1 MAPPT
6 FDAAP
11 TIGALE
17 IGILVAIC
25 LFGAVSVQ
33 AVLYYT
39 RFPSDPLFIKSLV
52 ALVWSLD
59 LSHTIA
65 ICHAIYIIT
74 VQQYGHPEHLE
85 FPPNTLNATIII
97 SGFIGPLEQGWF
109 AYRLFKFSHS
119 IYLPLLCCVLSTLRA
134 CGSVVVGV
142 FSFQGI
148 TVSTFVHK
156 YGWIVETLLIIG
168 AITDVLLVMGLCYY
182 LSGWHGEQYKKMERL
197 VNRLM
202 QWSIETGLITSLGAI
217 ALLTCFVTMRDN
229 FAWIGV
235 SVVLPKLF
243 SNSLLFAL
251 NVRKPLLHLAPESVQ
266 RQDSNA
272 GRCLSNQLNS
282 RNSNEVR
289 IGDVRIRMNDISSHQ
304 TATWSSDAYPFGTPS
319 SHQSSPPKQ
328 EGNPSSVPHYDS
340 IYPVLCL

>member
-1 MAPPT
+1 MVPPT

-17 IGILVAIC
+17 IGILVAVC
-25 LFGAVSVQ
+25 LFGAVS

-39 RFPSDPLFIKSLV
+39 RFPSDSLFIKSLV
-52 ALVWSLD
+52 SCLVWSLD

-65 ICHAIYIIT
+65 ICNAIYIIT

-85 FPPNTLNATIII
+85 F
-97 SGFIGPLEQGWF
+97 GWF

-142 FSFQGI
+142 LSFQGI

-168 AITDVLLVMGLCYY
+168 AITDICF
-182 LSGWHGEQYKKMERL
+182 GWHGERYKKMELL

-202 QWSIETGLITSLGAI
+202 QWSIVLKCAALVSLGAI
-217 ALLTCFVTMRDN
+217 ALLTCFVAMRDN

-235 SVVLPKLF
+235 SAVLPKLF

-251 NVRKPLLHLAPESVQ
+251 NVRKPLLRLAPESVQ
-266 RQDSNA
+266 RQDSTT
-272 GRCLSNQLNS
+272 GHYSSNQLNS
-282 RNSNEVR
+282 RNNNEVR
-289 IGDVRIRMNDISSHQ
+289 IGD
-304 TATWSSDAYPFGTPS
+304 SSDAYPFGTAS

-328 EGNPSSVPHYDS
+328 EGNPSSAPHYDG